1 MVDENGER
9 GVVTGVR
16 MDDVMSDQLPNYV
29 KENYAKA
36 VKLDLG
42 TWLLS
47 NPLPALCERKYD
59 GIRVFLFKSGEKLV
73 LSSKHAGIYTP
84 RRNPKVFSK
93 LPEFLHAPQ
102 RMILDGEYMAR
113 DSKEGA
119 GDGGRLFFFDVLQVD
134 DDLDIR
140 GKPLMERKQ
149 VLGAILGWTGLE
161 VPYKMAGTAKEIIDA
176 KEEAIE
182 DGAEGIV
189 VKNPTATYGQPRAW
203 LKLKRF
209 DTLDCFVTGFGD
221 TQELRRTGIPRSWSV
236 AVYDDEGRV
245 IDLGYVGSLVEKV
258 DPCQVKRGSVIE
270 VRFQEVTRDRKLRA
284 PFILRIRHDKM
295 PGECLLSQLE

>member
-1 MVDENGER
+1 M
-9 GVVTGVR
+9 
-16 MDDVMSDQLPNYV
+16 MSDQLPNYV

-73 LSSKHAGIYTP
+73 LSSKHGGIYTP
-84 RRNPKVFSK
+84 RGTPKVFSK
-93 LPEFLHAPQ
+93 VPEFLHAPH
-102 RMILDGEYMAR
+102 RMILDGEYVAH
-113 DSKEGA
+113 EGTGGAAAAAAA
-119 GDGGRLFFFDVLQVD
+119 GGGGGLFFFDVLQVD
-134 DDLDIR
+134 NRDIR
-140 GKPLMERKQ
+140 AKSLTERKE
-149 VLGAILGWTGLE
+149 VLRTILEGTGLE
-161 VPYKMAGTAKEIIDA
+161 VPYELAGTAQEIIAA
-176 KEEAIE
+176 KDEAIK
-182 DGAEGIV
+182 DGAEGIL
-189 VKNPTATYGQPRAW
+189 VKNPAAGYGQPRSW

-236 AVYDDEGRV
+236 GVYDEEGRGV
-245 IDLGYVGSLVEKV
+245 DLGNVGSTVEKV
-258 DPCQVKRGSVIE
+258 DPRQVKKGSVIE

-284 PFILRIRHDKM
+284 PFILRVRHDKA
-295 PGECLLSQLE
+295 PEECLLSQLEL